1 MNKIKF
7 GLHIGNIM
15 IYLTFTT
22 SGGQGPPPHTP
33 KIEILKVALE
43 WPSPIQ
49 IHSLV

>member
-1 MNKIKF
+1 MNKIKC

-22 SGGQGPPPHTP
+22 SGGQGPPHNP